1 MGRPDAVHRPGHP
14 PGDRR
19 SVLYRGTDGGLFPL
33 AKIQADSKLADVLMG
48 ELAKLPD
55 VMNLPLYEELPGGK
69 LARKEE

>member
-1 MGRPDAVHRPGHP
+1 M
-14 PGDRR
+14 
-19 SVLYRGTDGGLFPL
+19 